1 MRRRSLRG
9 GSVSPVPDWRAFVI
23 AKNERSR
30 TLYNFAR
37 EDNICCI
44 LLDFRPREGD
54 IVPLLETN
62 AHVIEKE
69 TSGRDTRQRF
79 PSRSSTASGQ
89 VPFRSLWRAA
99 LALPPCR
106 SSWLRF

>member
-62 AHVIEKE
+62 AHVIEKGLRAE
-69 TSGRDTRQRF
+69 IHVNGFRPVLQQQVGRF
-79 PSRSSTASGQ
+79 LFA
-89 VPFRSLWRAA
+89 PFGGPLW
-99 LALPPCR
+99 L
-106 SSWLRF
+106 F